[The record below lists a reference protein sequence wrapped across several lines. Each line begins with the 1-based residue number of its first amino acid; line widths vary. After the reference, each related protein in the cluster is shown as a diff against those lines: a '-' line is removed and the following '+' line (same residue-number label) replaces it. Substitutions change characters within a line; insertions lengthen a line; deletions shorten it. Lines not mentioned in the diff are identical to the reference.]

1 MMPKPLKLF
10 LARILATLTCALL
23 IVQPAQAQSILR
35 DAETEALL
43 DEMAAP
49 LIRAAGLRPADVR
62 IYMIN
67 DPSINAFVVQGQAVY
82 IHSGLIVSA
91 ANANQVQGVIA
102 HELGH
107 IAGGHVARRNEG
119 ATRATSIMLL
129 SLLLGAAAA
138 VAGAGEAGMGIL
150 AAGQQAAVGSFLAYS
165 RTQESTADAAGA
177 RYLAAAGI
185 SGRGSVDFF
194 MTLQNQ
200 EFRYN
205 IPQDDEQAY
214 GRTHPLSG
222 DRIRF
227 LRDTYS
233 ADAAWDRP
241 SDPAMEARFQRV
253 RAKLIGFVY
262 QPADTLRRYP
272 EADMTVPALYA
283 RAYAWHRDAHPERAM
298 AAAQALVTRDP
309 SDPYFL
315 ELQGQIMLESG
326 RPREA
331 LPPLRAAV
339 TATGAHPL
347 ISALF
352 GHALIAT
359 EDPANLAE
367 AERVLRSAVVRDREN
382 PFAWYQLGI
391 VYAQRGDDPRAALA
405 AAERHSLTGNP
416 GAALVSAETALAGLN
431 AGTPDWLRA
440 QDIQLTARVEFE
452 EQRRR
457 ERRQPPRERSTL
469 QGSTLSAITMAP
481 RPGEPAIVHRH

>member
-1 MMPKPLKLF
+1 MLTSALSAVRF
-10 LARILATLTCALL
+10 LAARALAVLLAALL
-23 IVQPAQAQSILR
+23 TAQPVAAQSILR

-43 DEMAAP
+43 EEMAAP

-62 IYMIN
+62 IYLIN

-82 IHSGLIVSA
+82 VHSGLIIA
-91 ANANQVQGVIA
+91 ATNANQVQGVIA

-107 IAGGHVARRNEG
+107 IAGGHVARSSEG
-119 ATRATSIMLL
+119 ASRATGIMLL
-129 SLLLGAAAA
+129 TLLLGAAAA
-138 VAGAGEAGMGIL
+138 AAGAGEAGLGII
-150 AAGQQAAVGSFLAYS
+150 AAGQQAALGSFLAYS

-177 RYLAAAGI
+177 RYLSAAGI
-185 SGRGSVDFF
+185 SGRGSLDFF

-233 ADAAWDRP
+233 ADPAWDART
-241 SDPAMEARFQRV
+241 DANLEARFQRI
-253 RAKLIGFVY
+253 RAKLIGFVSR
-262 QPADTLRRYP
+262 PADTLRRYP
-272 EADMTVPALYA
+272 ESDMTIPALYA
-283 RAYAWHRDAHPERAM
+283 RAYAWHKDAHPDRAM
-298 AAAQALVTRDP
+298 AAAQALVSRDP
-309 SDPYFL
+309 ADPYFL
-315 ELQGQIMLESG
+315 ELQGQILLESG

-339 TATGAHPL
+339 DATRGQPL
-347 ISALF
+347 IAALF

-367 AERVLRSAVVRDREN
+367 AERVLRGAVARDREN

-391 VYAQRGDDPRAALA
+391 VYAQRGDEPRAALA

-416 GAALVSAETALAGLN
+416 GAALASADMAVAGLET
-431 AGTPDWLRA
+431 GTPDWLRA
-440 QDIQLTARVEFE
+440 QDIQLTARAEFE

-457 ERRQPPRERSTL
+457 ERRQPPREVAARSGTTL
-469 QGSTLSAITMAP
+469 GALALA
-481 RPGEPAIVHRH
+481 HRH